1 MLGVIPPL
9 QTALEVSGYEY
20 ESQWFVGFLEPRT
33 DERWTRLLAEPPD
46 VLIMLFAPWELYEM
60 RNRDQVDLSDPN
72 WPEAY
77 TRDFVVP
84 RLAQL
89 REIDTDVIWI
99 GLPPSGD
106 PVESAQYEFLNSI
119 WRDLA
124 EDEPQIAWLE
134 SFPLLAGPDGQ
145 YREVDD
151 TASPPVQL
159 YQADGR
165 HLCPEGGRRIAV
177 AVLALLEDRFGVDV
191 DPTWTDTNWAFN
203 PFAYD
208 VGKCPHND

>member
-1 MLGVIPPL
+1 VVREAPPEGL
-9 QTALEVSGYEY
+9 RVLHEDEHLVAVDKPSGMAAHP
-20 ESQWFVGFLEPRT
+20 VGRIRHGTLVNKLHARYRHE
-33 DERWTRLLAEPPD
+33 
-46 VLIMLFAPWELYEM
+46 
-60 RNRDQVDLSDPN
+60 DP
-72 WPEAY
+72 AQ
-77 TRDFVVP
+77 DVVP

-134 SFPLLAGPDGQ
+134 SFPLLAGPDGR

-177 AVLALLEDRFGVDV
+177 AVLALLEDRFGVEV
-191 DPTWTDTNWAFN
+191 DPAWTDTNWAFN